1 MMIGHVENDGYL
13 EEVGVV
19 VLSPLVSS
27 CNWDVVVGGWRLG
40 GEGTQW
46 VSVSSHLAWSS
57 HHYILFS
64 IQKKY
69 FTFNNILTNA
79 YTNIWHCPKY
89 LPTMI
94 LSWQGRYLKHFSRTE
109 PDKQTHRNAELEKIV
124 LIVNVLMR
132 WDLTTQ
138 GAERYPSS
146 TFTICLSVVAGYW
159 PTALTYPLYLK
170 DHSYLTQ

>member
-1 MMIGHVENDGYL
+1 MRWMMMTRRCYDDRPCGEWWVSGGGWCCGS
-13 EEVGVV
+13 VSAGVV
-19 VLSPLVSS
+19 MQLR
-27 CNWDVVVGGWRLG
+27 CGGGRLKAGRG
-40 GEGTQW
+40 GDT

-64 IQKKY
+64 IKKY

-79 YTNIWHCPKY
+79 YLY
-89 LPTMI
+89 LT

-124 LIVNVLMR
+124 LIINVLMR

-138 GAERYPSS
+138 RAERYPSS